1 MIWEHM
7 DNKLVFPTELWDVF
21 HIHPSWKS
29 ASAVKAHGFLM
40 ALRIRAF
47 PLKGFELF
55 IPCFNTTA
63 VVSEIILLK
72 EYAYIIYLK
81 LTENIT
87 KIGSGYWIS
96 QYA

>member
-1 MIWEHM
+1 
-7 DNKLVFPTELWDVF
+7 
-21 HIHPSWKS
+21 
-29 ASAVKAHGFLM
+29 M

-87 KIGSGYWIS
+87 KIGSGY
-96 QYA
+96 